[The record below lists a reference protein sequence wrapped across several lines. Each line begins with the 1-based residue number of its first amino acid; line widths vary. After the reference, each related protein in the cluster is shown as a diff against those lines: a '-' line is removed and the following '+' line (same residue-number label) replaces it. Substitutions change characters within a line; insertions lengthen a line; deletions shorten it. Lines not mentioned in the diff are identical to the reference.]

1 MGPLVP
7 DSFQNKR
14 LIEVTESF
22 LPNLPE
28 LKHHWDGVA
37 QTHGSELGMI
47 LRIRKTTCRSM
58 FPCRS
63 DPCRNSHQTG
73 VGS

>member
-28 LKHHWDGVA
+28 LKHHLGRC
-37 QTHGSELGMI
+37 GSNSR
-47 LRIRKTTCRSM
+47 LRAGNDLKNPQDHM
-58 FPCRS
+58 QKHVPL
-63 DPCRNSHQTG
+63 Q
-73 VGS
+73 V